1 MSAGDRK
8 TGNAL
13 VAGASGLVGRALLDC
28 LRRRGDYQ
36 GVHLLVR
43 RPLGINE
50 ARFREHIVDFDRLED
65 AEPEIGNVD
74 AAFCCLGTTIRKAGS
89 RAAFR
94 HVDHDYVVA
103 FGRLAAALGARV
115 LAVVSSLGAD
125 PGSSNFYLRVKGEME
140 RDLVAVGPR
149 SLVIL
154 RPSLLTGDRN
164 EFRLGEKIGGAVLS
178 VLSPLMVG
186 GLARIR
192 PVGADQVATAMVQA
206 VRDAP
211 QGITMLES
219 DAIRVLADRIHNGAT
234 FDPPVGH

>member
-1 MSAGDRK
+1 LSAGDRK
-8 TGNAL
+8 SGNAL
-13 VAGASGLVGRALLDC
+13 VAGASGLVGRALLDY
-28 LRRRGDYQ
+28 LRRVNDYR

-43 RPLGINE
+43 RPLGISE
-50 ARFREHIVDFDRLED
+50 ARFSEHVVDFDRLED
-65 AEPEIGNVD
+65 AEPRIGNVD
-74 AAFCCLGTTIRKAGS
+74 AAFCCLGTTLRKAGS
-89 RAAFR
+89 QAAFR
-94 HVDHDYVVA
+94 RVDHDYVMA
-103 FGRLAAALGARV
+103 FGGLAAALGARV

-125 PGSSNFYLRVKGEME
+125 PGSSNFYLRVKGETE
-140 RDLVAVGPR
+140 RDLAAVGPR

-192 PVGADQVATAMVQA
+192 PVGAEQVAIAMVQA

-211 QGITMLES
+211 QGVTMLES
-219 DAIRVLADRIHNGAT
+219 DEIRVLADQVHKRAT
-234 FDPPVGH
+234 LDPPAGR